1 MKIAILTYSF
11 TGNNTLFAAY
21 LASVLSA
28 DQIPVTP
35 LTKVTYGT
43 ITLDLIFSRKPAV
56 NFSADAL
63 EAYDLVLLVAPVWM
77 GQVAFPM
84 RRCLDALRR
93 NAKPYAFLSISGG
106 ADGNNPNVSS
116 ELTKRAGR
124 APVFVLDQHIRT
136 LLPAEPAPTRDDT
149 SNYVLTEADC
159 AHFGQIALE
168 QIHASFPLAN

>member
-11 TGNNTLFAAY
+11 TGNNARFAAH
-21 LASVLSA
+21 LASALSA

-43 ITLDLIFSRKPAV
+43 ITLDLIFSRKPAI
-56 NFSADAL
+56 NFSEDAL
-63 EAYDLVLLVAPVWM
+63 RAYDLVLLVAPVWM

-84 RRCLDALRR
+84 RRCLDALRKNTQR
-93 NAKPYAFLSISGG
+93 YAFLSVSGG
-106 ADGNNPNVSS
+106 ADSNNPKLSD
-116 ELTKRAGR
+116 ELTKRTGR

-149 SNYVLTEADC
+149 SNYVLTDADC
-159 AHFGQIALE
+159 EHFGLIALE
-168 QIHASFPLAN
+168 QIHASFPVAN

>member
-11 TGNNTLFAAY
+11 TGNNARFAAH
-21 LASVLSA
+21 LASALSA
-28 DQIPVTP
+28 DQIPITP

-43 ITLDLIFSRKPAV
+43 ITLDLIFSRKPAI

-63 EAYDLVLLVAPVWM
+63 RAYDLVLLVAPVWM

-84 RRCLDALRR
+84 RRCLDALRKNTQR
-93 NAKPYAFLSISGG
+93 YAFLSVSGG
-106 ADGNNPNVSS
+106 ADSNNPKLSD
-116 ELTKRAGR
+116 ELTKRTGK

-149 SNYVLTEADC
+149 SNYVLTDADC
-159 AHFGQIALE
+159 EHFGLIALE
-168 QIHASFPLAN
+168 QIHASFPVAN

>member
-11 TGNNTLFAAY
+11 TGNNARFAAH
-21 LASVLSA
+21 LASALSA

-43 ITLDLIFSRKPAV
+43 ITLDLMFSRKPAI
-56 NFSADAL
+56 NFSADSL
-63 EAYDLVLLVAPVWM
+63 RAYDLVLLVAPVWM

-84 RRCLDALRR
+84 RRCLDALRKNTQR
-93 NAKPYAFLSISGG
+93 YAFLSVSGG
-106 ADGNNPNVSS
+106 ADSNNPKLSD

-124 APVFVLDQHIRT
+124 APLFVLDQHIRT

-149 SNYVLTEADC
+149 SNYVLTDADC
-159 AHFGQIALE
+159 EHFGRIALE
-168 QIHASFPLAN
+168 QIHASLPVAN

>member
-11 TGNNTLFAAY
+11 TGNNARFAAH
-21 LASVLSA
+21 LASALSA
-28 DQIPVTP
+28 DQIPITP

-56 NFSADAL
+56 NFSADEL
-63 EAYDLVLLVAPVWM
+63 QAYDLVLLVAPVWM

-84 RRCLDALRR
+84 RRCLDALRK
-93 NAKPYAFLSISGG
+93 NAKPYAFLSVSGG
-106 ADGNNPNVSS
+106 ADGNNPKVSS

-124 APVFVLDQHIRT
+124 EPVFVLDQHIRT

-159 AHFGQIALE
+159 THLGQNALK
-168 QIHASFPLAN
+168 QIHACFPVAN